1 MTKLTSSRWAI
12 IFFISLALNLFLG
25 GLFVADKY
33 LKGQGIR
40 GFRGMVYSVPWARRI
55 LGDEVRPLAQQ
66 VLRDHREQFFDSR
79 RDRAE
84 LYRNVTAALAYEP
97 FDKKAL
103 RGTLTALQEN
113 MRINMTAMHNMIVEF
128 SSQITADQREKL
140 AQESTRIQEKRYKHR
155 ERIRKR
161 REKRE

>member
-1 MTKLTSSRWAI
+1 M
-12 IFFISLALNLFLG
+12 
-25 GLFVADKY
+25 
-33 LKGQGIR
+33 
-40 GFRGMVYSVPWARRI
+40 
-55 LGDEVRPLAQQ
+55 
-66 VLRDHREQFFDSR
+66 
-79 RDRAE
+79 
-84 LYRNVTAALAYEP
+84 TAALAYEP

-128 SSQITADQREKL
+128 SSQISADQREKL
-140 AQESTRIQEKRYKHR
+140 AQDSTRIQEKRYKHR